1 MKIKGIDVSK
11 HQGNIDFAKVKNDG
25 IEFVII
31 RIGYGGSSPVKDAKF
46 EENYKNAKANGL
58 KVGVYLYSYADSE
71 SDIEIE
77 LEKTIEWLD
86 NREIDLPVY
95 FDVEDQKEQGKLS
108 IETLSNLVLKY
119 CDGIEKAGY
128 WAGIYASKSWLETKL
143 NMHKLNRFTLWV
155 AQWSNMLTYLG
166 NYGMWQYTSNGSVA
180 GIQGRVDMNYQ
191 LEELGGKIHT
201 SNKKSN
207 EEIANEVIE
216 GKWGNGNERKNRL
229 SNAGYDY
236 SAIQKIV
243 NERLK

>member
-11 HQGNIDFAKVKNDG
+11 HQGTIDFAKVKNDG

-31 RIGYGGSSPVKDAKF
+31 RIGYGGSAPVKDEKF
-46 EENYKNAKANGL
+46 EDNYKKAKANGL

-77 LEKTIEWLD
+77 LKKTIEWLD

-95 FDVEDQKEQGKLS
+95 FDVEDEKEQGKLS
-108 IETLSNLVLKY
+108 VETLSNLVLKY

-143 NMHKLNRFTLWV
+143 NMYKLNRFTVWV

-191 LEELGGKIHT
+191 LKELGGKINT

-207 EEIANEVIE
+207 DEIATEVIE
-216 GKWGNGNERKNRL
+216 GKWSNGNERKNRL

-236 SAIQKIV
+236 SAVQKIV